1 MELPIFN
8 DNLKSSGSWTSRL
21 ARELDLYREWRNSRT
36 GPPGGADSYL
46 WAGTDGE
53 RLAEALASVAG
64 WATGD
69 GSFDRERLMEV
80 NRILRGG
87 EAPGELLRIAPPPL
101 LSELHDP
108 APASMLPRL
117 LDLAFD
123 WFTTEGFGE
132 LHPLEQATLVYLRLL
147 DLSPFA
153 AENDLT
159 ALVAA
164 GFYTSRGGL
173 PVLILSPMERD
184 EAELKQFTQA
194 LEAAFRM
201 LTQPLVEYFAE
212 ALIRTMQR
220 EREGTV

>member
-1 MELPIFN
+1 VELPIFN

-36 GPPGGADSYL
+36 APPGGTGSYL
-46 WAGTDGE
+46 SAGTDGE

-64 WATGD
+64 WSTGD
-69 GSFDRERLMEV
+69 GRFDRERLMEV

-87 EAPGELLRIAPPPL
+87 KPRVNCCVLLPPL

-147 DLSPFA
+147 DLSH
-153 AENDLT
+153 
-159 ALVAA
+159 
-164 GFYTSRGGL
+164 L
-173 PVLILSPMERD
+173 PL
-184 EAELKQFTQA
+184 
-194 LEAAFRM
+194 RM
-201 LTQPLVEYFAE
+201 
-212 ALIRTMQR
+212 I
-220 EREGTV
+220 